1 MGGTKIV
8 QQKLTDVEKNELE
21 EEITIEEI
29 KKTVM
34 SMKSCKSPGGD
45 GIISDFYQLYWK
57 VNEKYFVEVV
67 NDMFHNFKLSDY
79 QYNGNAITQ
88 GWGSRR
94 YS

>member
-29 KKTVM
+29 KKIVM

-45 GIISDFYQLYWK
+45 GLISDFYQLYWEA
-57 VNEKYFVEVV
+57 NENDFVEVV
-67 NDMFHNFKLSDY
+67 NNMFHNFKLSDS
-79 QYNGNAITQ
+79 QYNGNAIRQ
-88 GWGSRR
+88 GWGSSR

>member
-21 EEITIEEI
+21 EEITMEEI

-34 SMKSCKSPGGD
+34 YMKSFKSPGGD
-45 GIISDFYQLYWK
+45 GIISDFYLLYWEA
-57 VNEKYFVEVV
+57 NEKHFLEVV
-67 NDMFHNFKLSDY
+67 NEMFHNFKPSDS

-88 GWGSRR
+88 GWGWRQHS
-94 YS
+94 